1 MKKAALYFSIL
12 AFAIIIATAFATD
25 TIEQDAPFDLA
36 YDHTDTY
43 ATRIYANGVLFREFS
58 INEVRLVSSNGTN
71 NTYAVTMPAFSSRWT
86 VTFTATVFYL
96 DGTNVVESVPSN
108 ALQIQF
114 RPRKPGNLRRFQ

>member
-1 MKKAALYFSIL
+1 MKTHLLIL
-12 AFAIIIATAFATD
+12 FAIVATVLSAD
-25 TIEQDAPFDLA
+25 TIEQNVAFDLA

-43 ATRIYANGVLFREFS
+43 ATRIYADGVLFREFS
-58 INEVRLVSSNGTN
+58 VNEVRLVSSNGTN
-71 NTYAVTMPAFSSRWT
+71 NTYAVTMPPFASRST
-86 VTFTATVFYL
+86 VTFTATVFYI